1 MKNIKVIIPCAGNGT
16 RDLPFS
22 AFIPKELIPVPAD
35 GGYVKSA
42 VHELVDKVI
51 EAGVPFENIFLVVS
65 QDKYDLFKKVFSDR
79 YGGLIKELYS
89 KGKNDFARIVEK
101 IPIFS
106 EDQLIIQEGVYGN
119 ATPLYAARKVV
130 HKDDYILYLY
140 PDDLFLTDKESD
152 IQQMLAAHQKY
163 GGGIFAAKRVVSDD
177 EYDKYGFVD
186 GDLVRGSGGK
196 IMEVKTIVEKPGKEK
211 APSDFASVSGYLL
224 PPGTIDRVVSAHDK
238 IKFVNGEQD
247 GEFMLQPIIQAG
259 IDEGDKY
266 HAIKVDGDYHD
277 TGNYADYANLWSA
290 VAKW

>member
-42 VHELVDKVI
+42 VHDLVDKVVESGI
-51 EAGVPFENIFLVVS
+51 PFENIFLVVS

-79 YGGLIKELYS
+79 YEGMIKELYS
-89 KGKNDFARIVEK
+89 NGKNDFARIVEK

-106 EDQLIIQEGVYGN
+106 EDQLIIQEEGVYGN
-119 ATPLYAARKVV
+119 ATPLYAVRNVVRKN
-130 HKDDYILYLY
+130 DYILYLY
-140 PDDLFLTDKESD
+140 PDDLFLTKKESD

-163 GGGIFAAKRVVSDD
+163 GGGIFAAKRVLSDG

-186 GDLVRGSGGK
+186 GELVRGSGGK

-211 APSDFASVSGYLL
+211 APSDFASVSGYLFV
-224 PPGTIDRVVSAHDK
+224 PGTIDRIIVAHDE
-238 IKFVNGEQD
+238 FVTEEQD
-247 GEFMLQPIIQAG
+247 GEFMLQPIVQAG
-259 IDEGDKY
+259 IDDGDQY
-266 HAIKVDGDYHD
+266 YAIKIDGDYHD
-277 TGNYADYANLWSA
+277 TGNHDDYANLWSA
-290 VAKW
+290 VAK